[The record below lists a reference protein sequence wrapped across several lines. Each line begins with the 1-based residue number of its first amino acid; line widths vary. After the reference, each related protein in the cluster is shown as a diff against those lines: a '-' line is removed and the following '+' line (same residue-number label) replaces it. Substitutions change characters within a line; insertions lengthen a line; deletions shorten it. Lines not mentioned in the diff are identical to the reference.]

1 MALGFADFADEP
13 EDEGAGLISLEMG
26 AFGSGSMNDPLRHA
40 VGMRTA
46 QDSCKMKM
54 WNGFPML
61 FQNTIFHGEQDAEI
75 RSLRHDGTLRERL
88 EKGRRLK
95 ESGNEALK
103 TASGLVGSTPAT
115 PSSCSVS
122 ARAKPSEAQ
131 ALSSRVQ
138 ELEEIILQKEQ
149 ELKELR
155 EKMLVAKT
163 QLAESQVVVEPPP
176 EKGHVEKD
184 SLEKAITSY
193 EKAAGLLRYV
203 ECTRPDWKN
212 DDGSYKGIEDQHL
225 RVDASALEGDG
236 PEAAE
241 AKELVTSC
249 YLNIALVCQK
259 LDDFPRMCAACDEV
273 LSHVNTKSV
282 KALYRRAQARVGL
295 TSALDE
301 DRDAAIQDLH
311 QAAQLAPQDKD
322 VRGLL
327 VKLKTE
333 KKRQEASDRSTFA
346 GMFDRGEVV
355 TNDPRMKGEAKPTK
369 WDLNDPRVQAM
380 LDVHPGPGGFA
391 AC

>member
-26 AFGSGSMNDPLRHA
+26 AFGSGSMNDPLRH
-40 VGMRTA
+40 
-46 QDSCKMKM
+46 
-54 WNGFPML
+54 
-61 FQNTIFHGEQDAEI
+61 
-75 RSLRHDGTLRERL
+75 DGTLRERL

-103 TASGLVGSTPAT
+103 AASGLVGSTLAT

-138 ELEEIILQKEQ
+138 ELEGIILQKEQ

-155 EKMLVAKT
+155 KDFLVAKT

-176 EKGHVEKD
+176 EKDHVEKD
-184 SLEKAITSY
+184 GLEKAITSY

-259 LDDFPRMCAACDEV
+259 LEDFPRMCAACDEV
-273 LSHVNTKSV
+273 LSHVNTKCV

-301 DRDAAIQDLH
+301 DRDAAIQDFKTRPKKRAFGEVEDREETSRSQRQEYLRW
-311 QAAQLAPQDKD
+311 D
-322 VRGLL
+322 VRQ
-327 VKLKTE
+327 
-333 KKRQEASDRSTFA
+333 R
-346 GMFDRGEVV
+346 
-355 TNDPRMKGEAKPTK
+355 
-369 WDLNDPRVQAM
+369 
-380 LDVHPGPGGFA
+380 
-391 AC
+391 